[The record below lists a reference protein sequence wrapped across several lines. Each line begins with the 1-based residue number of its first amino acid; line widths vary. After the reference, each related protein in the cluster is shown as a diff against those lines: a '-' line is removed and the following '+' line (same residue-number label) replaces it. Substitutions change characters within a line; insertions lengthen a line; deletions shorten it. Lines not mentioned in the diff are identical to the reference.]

1 MKEDND
7 QMKQTD
13 AIIVGGGVI
22 GNAIAYYMSVRGMK
36 VILLERDRVGSHASA
51 AAAGML
57 AAQAEITETGP
68 LFDLARA
75 SRALFPQLSTD
86 LRSLTGMDIGLQRK
100 GLFRVAVTDEDM
112 TDIKRTLAIQKTAG
126 EQAEWLSREQVRQ
139 KEPRISSEIRG
150 AMRIE
155 EDSQVDAPELCAAF
169 AQAAVALGA
178 QIKEFTEVK
187 SFLQYKGRMTG
198 VITSDGDFHSEHIII
213 ASGVWSGSLL
223 AQVGVTCPIYPV
235 KGECFSVLSHIP
247 LLQSTIVS
255 HGCYLVPKKGGRIVV
270 GATANAH
277 SYDRKVSLGGISK
290 LLDAAKRLLPD
301 IVDAEWQ
308 RAWSGLRPQTLDGLP
323 YLGEHPQWKGLYVAT
338 GHYRNGILLSPMTG
352 KLVAD
357 WVEGKKEEE
366 LSLEAYR
373 VDRHETSVLDKEGT
387 PI

>member
-1 MKEDND
+1 
-7 QMKQTD
+7 MKQID

-22 GNAIAYYMSVRGMK
+22 GSAIAYYMSIRGMK
-36 VILLERDRVGSHASA
+36 VILLELDRVGSHASA

-86 LRSLTGMDIGLQRK
+86 LRSLTGIDIGLQRK
-100 GLFRVAVTDEDM
+100 GLFRVAVTEADM
-112 TDIKRTLAIQKTAG
+112 TDIKRTLVIQKTAG
-126 EQAEWLSREQVRQ
+126 EQAEWLSREQVIQR
-139 KEPRISSEIRG
+139 EPRISSEIRG
-150 AMRIE
+150 AMLIE

-178 QIKEFTEVK
+178 QIKGFTEVK

-213 ASGVWSGSLL
+213 SSGVWSGSLL

-323 YLGEHPQWKGLYVAT
+323 YLGEHPYWKGLYVAT

-357 WVEGKKEEE
+357 WVEGKKEED
-366 LSLEAYR
+366 LSLEAFR
-373 VDRHETSVLDKEGT
+373 VDRHEKSVLNKEGN
-387 PI
+387 PS